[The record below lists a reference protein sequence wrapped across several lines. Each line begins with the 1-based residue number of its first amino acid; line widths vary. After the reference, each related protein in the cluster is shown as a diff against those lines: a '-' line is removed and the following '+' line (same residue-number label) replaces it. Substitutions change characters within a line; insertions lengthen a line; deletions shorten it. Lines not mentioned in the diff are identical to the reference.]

1 VPVAPTL
8 ASQALSRVAVVTG
21 AGAGIGRAAAL
32 GFGRDGHL
40 VAVVDRDEQA
50 ANAVVDEITGAG
62 GFAAPF
68 VVDVADSGAVGR
80 LPELVEGRLGRT
92 SVLVNCAGWDEI
104 QPFAAADAAFWERVV
119 AVNLIG
125 VIAMTHAF
133 LTPLCELQGRVVNIA
148 SDAGRVGSS
157 GETIYSGAKAG
168 VIGFTKSLAREVAR
182 HQVTANC
189 VCPGPINTAFLAKNP
204 PKLLEA
210 LTRSIPLR
218 RIGEPEDVWPAIQF
232 FASDAAAYVT
242 GQVLSVSGG
251 LTMAG

>member
-1 VPVAPTL
+1 V
-8 ASQALSRVAVVTG
+8 SRVAVVTG
-21 AGAGIGRAAAL
+21 AGAGIGRAAAV
-32 GFGRDGHL
+32 GFGRDGDS

-50 ANAVVDEITGAG
+50 AASAVAEIVVAG
-62 GFAAPF
+62 GVAAPF
-68 VVDVADSGAVGR
+68 AVDVSDGAAVAG
-80 LPELVEGRLGRT
+80 LPEAVERELGPAT
-92 SVLVNCAGWDEI
+92 VLVNCAGWDEI
-104 QPFAAADAAFWERVV
+104 QPFVQTDSSFWERVV
-119 AVNLIG
+119 AINLVG

-133 LTPLCELQGRVVNIA
+133 LTPLCELHGRVINIA

-157 GETIYSGAKAG
+157 GETVYAGAKAG
-168 VIGFTKSLAREVAR
+168 VIGFTKSVARELAR

-210 LTRSIPLR
+210 LSRSIPLR